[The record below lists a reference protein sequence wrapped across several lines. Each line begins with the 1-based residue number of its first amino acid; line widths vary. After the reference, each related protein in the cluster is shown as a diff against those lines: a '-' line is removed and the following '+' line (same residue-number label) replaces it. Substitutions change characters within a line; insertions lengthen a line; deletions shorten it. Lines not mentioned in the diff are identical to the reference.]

1 MNSFPAR
8 LRLFAAIE
16 GGSTF
21 WSNEI
26 ATLGADSVLEKII
39 ANGYP
44 ENKNS
49 IGFITKEVI
58 TSSADKLFYE
68 INQAGAIFLTPESA
82 DWPVLLNDLIS
93 PPIGIVVK
101 GTLTNRNCVSIVGT
115 RNPTTYGTRIAGEF
129 AAGFADRDWSVISG
143 GAYGI
148 DTAAHKGALAGEG
161 ITIAILASGV
171 SVNYPASNE
180 RLFLEI
186 AETGALIS
194 EVMPNVRAK
203 PERFL
208 SRNRLIAAFSLGTI
222 VVEAAFRSGSLRTAR
237 DAAEIYRTVMAIPG
251 PINSPT
257 SDGCHRLI
265 AERCAEIV
273 TSANDA
279 IELMS
284 PLTGTLSSD
293 ESRE

>member
-58 TSSADKLFYE
+58 SSSADKLFYE

-82 DWPVLLNDLIS
+82 DWPVLLNDLIY

-194 EVMPNVRAK
+194 EGMPNGSAK

-208 SRNRLIAAFSLGTI
+208 SIFYTFSFSNCYKLIANF
-222 VVEAAFRSGSLRTAR
+222 
-237 DAAEIYRTVMAIPG
+237 
-251 PINSPT
+251 
-257 SDGCHRLI
+257 
-265 AERCAEIV
+265 
-273 TSANDA
+273 
-279 IELMS
+279 
-284 PLTGTLSSD
+284 
-293 ESRE
+293 

>member
-58 TSSADKLFYE
+58 SSSADKLFYE